1 METEYMNIQGKV
13 WGSTSELF
21 NKNNVEI
28 HRIEANKG
36 GYCSVHKH
44 EHKYNLFFV
53 ENGKLLV
60 KVWKNDYNLMDET
73 VVSSKEMT
81 IVKPGEFHQFE
92 ALEDTIAYEIYWVEL
107 NSSDILRK
115 NSGGNKNG

>member
-1 METEYMNIQGKV
+1 MNIQGKV

-53 ENGKLLV
+53 EKGELLV
-60 KVWKNDYNLMDET
+60 KVWKNDYNLIDDT
-73 VVSSKEMT
+73 FIQTGEMT

-92 ALEDTIAYEIYWVEL
+92 ALEDTIAYEIYWTEI
-107 NSSDILRK
+107 SSDDIVRK
-115 NSGGNKNG
+115 NCGGQQ